1 MQKLGVQA
9 HRGFFVMSQQ
19 DNPRVVAPLTFDG
32 LPLLRLC
39 T

>member
-19 DNPRVVAPLTFDG
+19 DNPRVVAPFDV
-32 LPLLRLC
+32 
-39 T
+39 